1 MLRLIYSYN
10 YKSFVA
16 FSAPKSSKTYEKET
30 FPIRFVPEYLTRIF
44 VSPIKSFLASNSSG
58 TPKEGPMDRKNS

>member
-1 MLRLIYSYN
+1 MLILIYSYN

-16 FSAPKSSKTYEKET
+16 FSTPKSSKTYEKET

-44 VSPIKSFLASNSSG
+44 RKCHQVAPNLKSKRI
-58 TPKEGPMDRKNS
+58 P